1 MGEQFPLS
9 QQIKSFKFSTIMNK
23 LINALFIDVVKQTVT
38 PIEIK
43 NKYTEYYPLLECQTI
58 EAIHLEN
65 GDVIYID
72 EEGLLSPQK
81 GYFRLKGYPQVY
93 AGHGLVIGTRISKF
107 DENDDASCLSTVQD
121 ILNLITFL
129 RPDEVSEDDI
139 EPFMEFIPYN

>member
-1 MGEQFPLS
+1 MAKK
-9 QQIKSFKFSTIMNK
+9 IK
-23 LINALFIDVVKQTVT
+23 ALFIDVVKQSVT

-43 NKYTEYYPLLECQTI
+43 NKFTHYYPLLECQTI

-65 GDVIYID
+65 DDVIYID
-72 EEGLLSPQK
+72 EEGLLSEQD

-107 DENDDASCLSTVQD
+107 DENDDDSCLSTVQD

-129 RPDEVSEDDI
+129 RPDEVSGDDI
-139 EPFMEFIPYN
+139 EPFCEFIPYN